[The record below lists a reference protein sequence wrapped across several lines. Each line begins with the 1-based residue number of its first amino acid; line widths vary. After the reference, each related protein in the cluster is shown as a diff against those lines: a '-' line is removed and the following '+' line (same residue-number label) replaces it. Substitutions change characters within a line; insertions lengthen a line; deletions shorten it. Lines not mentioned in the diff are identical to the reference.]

1 MTLIAL
7 LTAGLMLNGPVTLK
21 DQPADADGRITLG
34 DLFEGA
40 GSASSVVVA
49 VRAGP
54 SAVLDAGQL
63 QGQAAR
69 AGLQWSNPDGLRR
82 VVVRQGFDLP
92 PEGRGRPAQL
102 AGGRQAATVEILT
115 YARSLAAGDIV
126 GPEDVVFA
134 PVQAHQAPSG
144 APQEAE
150 AVIGLTAR
158 RPVRAG
164 AAVQRAD
171 LASPKVIARNDA
183 VQVTYQTGGVTLT
196 VTGRAQRDA
205 TRGEPLTILNTASGK
220 TIEAVATGPGRAI
233 AGPAALN
240 ARQSSISV
248 R

>member
-1 MTLIAL
+1 MTLVAL
-7 LTAGLMLNGPVTLK
+7 LTAGLMLAGPVTLK
-21 DQPADADGRITLG
+21 DQPTDADGRITLG
-34 DLFEGA
+34 ELFEGA
-40 GSASSVVVA
+40 GAAASVTVA
-49 VRAGP
+49 ARAGP

-63 QGQAAR
+63 QAQAAR

-82 VVVRQGFDLP
+82 VVVRQG
-92 PEGRGRPAQL
+92 PETV
-102 AGGRQAATVEILT
+102 AATTVRPGRTVEVLT
-115 YARSLAAGDIV
+115 YARSLAAGDLV
-126 GPEDVVFA
+126 RPEDVVFA
-134 PVQAHQAPSG
+134 SLQSHQAPQG
-144 APQEAE
+144 APQEAD

-171 LASPKVIARNDA
+171 LASPRIIARNDA
-183 VQVTYQTGGVTLT
+183 VHVTYEAGGVTLT

-205 TRGEPLTILNTASGK
+205 TRGEALSILNTASGK
-220 TIEAVATGPGRAI
+220 IIEAVAVGPGRAI